1 MGSSG
6 GKPRKPKQHKLPK
19 EGSPENLDYDIKM
32 KQKEAF
38 GGWPIVLVMGIL
50 VLGFFAW
57 IVFTAL

>member
-1 MGSSG
+1 
-6 GKPRKPKQHKLPK
+6 
-19 EGSPENLDYDIKM
+19 M
-32 KQKEAF
+32 KRKEAF